1 MTTENKILSSLSYL
15 SIFFM
20 PILFPIVVFALTS
33 NSNHPEAHRNSI
45 TAFWL
50 HLLPTILVPV
60 AFFLGLLAT
69 GKSFSTANLSES
81 SLVLFGIVG
90 LIGLL
95 ILGMFI
101 YNLYRGVKVWVD

>member
-20 PILFPIVVFALTS
+20 PLLFPVVVFALTS
-33 NSNHPEAHRNSI
+33 NNNHPEAHRNAI

-50 HLLPTILVPV
+50 HLLPSILIPV
-60 AFFLGLLAT
+60 AVFLGLLAT
-69 GKSFSTANLSES
+69 GQSFSTSNLSTF
-81 SLVLFGIVG
+81 SLVLFLIVG
-90 LIGLL
+90 LIGLV

-101 YNLYRGVKVWVD
+101 YNLYRGIKVWVD

>member
-50 HLLPTILVPV
+50 HLLSAI
-60 AFFLGLLAT
+60 FSSGGLLLRIISNWA
-69 GKSFSTANLSES
+69 K
-81 SLVLFGIVG
+81 LF
-90 LIGLL
+90 
-95 ILGMFI
+95 
-101 YNLYRGVKVWVD
+101 YC